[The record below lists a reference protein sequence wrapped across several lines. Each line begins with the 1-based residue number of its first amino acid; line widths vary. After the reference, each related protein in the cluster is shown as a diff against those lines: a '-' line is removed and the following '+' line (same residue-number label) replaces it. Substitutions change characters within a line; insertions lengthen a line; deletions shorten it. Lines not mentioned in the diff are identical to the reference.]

1 MSKKYVAADCGKA
14 NTKVFMYDTKT
25 SDTDKAVIATNVAPV
40 NSLVKASMGHSQYI
54 VNINTDD
61 DDIKGEWMIGAVGGE
76 SSYSNSKKDK
86 IHKIMALVG
95 IALVTRNGDTV
106 VPAIGCPISI
116 FEDEQQK
123 AELYDYLIPDG
134 RVDISVNGTDHYF
147 YIEKENGMIFPESFG
162 ALFLFPERF
171 KDQTGVIDIGGLNMN
186 ASFFNETK
194 LDPDLCTTE
203 KLGCSSIVSSLRKK
217 LNAVCD
223 ASYDDRR
230 IESFLKSCNV
240 PYFEEGSKVI
250 EEALTS
256 HVGKIDMV
264 LKDWDTSKIDMIFIG
279 GTSKLLEKYILERY
293 GDRAF
298 IPEDTDFI
306 NCKGFLK
313 AMVSM
318 SGYTCPI

>member
-1 MSKKYVAADCGKA
+1 MNIKYVAADCGKA
-14 NTKVFMYDTKT
+14 NTKVFMYDVKT
-25 SDTDKAVIATNVAPV
+25 SNTTNIIIATNVAPV
-40 NSLVKASMGHSQYI
+40 NSLVKASMGESQYI
-54 VNINTDD
+54 VSIDIDDENIS
-61 DDIKGEWMIGAVGGE
+61 GEWMIGAVGGE
-76 SSYSNSKKDK
+76 SSYSNSKKDR

-95 IALVTRNGDTV
+95 IALITQNGDTV

-134 RVDISVNGTDHYF
+134 RVDIRVNGVDHFF
-147 YIEKENGMIFPESFG
+147 YVEKEKGMVFPESFG
-162 ALFLFPERF
+162 ALFLFPDRF
-171 KDQTGVIDIGGLNMN
+171 TDQTGVVDIGGLNMN
-186 ASFFNETK
+186 ASFFNSMK

-203 KLGCSSIVSSLRKK
+203 KLGCSAIVSALRKK
-217 LNAVCD
+217 LNALCD
-223 ASYDDRR
+223 ASYDNRR
-230 IESFLKSCNV
+230 IDSFLKAGTV
-240 PYFEEGSKVI
+240 PNFVEGNRVI
-250 EEALTS
+250 EDVLTI
-256 HVGKIDMV
+256 HVDKIDRV

-279 GTSKLLEKYILERY
+279 GTSRLLEKYILERY

-318 SGYTCPI
+318 SGYTCPF

>member
-1 MSKKYVAADCGKA
+1 MRKKYDAADCGKA

-25 SDTDKAVIATNVAPV
+25 FDTDKAVIATNVAPV

-95 IALVTRNGDTV
+95 IALVTHNGDTV

-123 AELYDYLIPDG
+123 AELYNYLIPDG
-134 RVDISVNGTDHYF
+134 RVDISINGTEHYF
-147 YIEKENGMIFPESFG
+147 
-162 ALFLFPERF
+162 
-171 KDQTGVIDIGGLNMN
+171 
-186 ASFFNETK
+186 
-194 LDPDLCTTE
+194 
-203 KLGCSSIVSSLRKK
+203 
-217 LNAVCD
+217 
-223 ASYDDRR
+223 
-230 IESFLKSCNV
+230 
-240 PYFEEGSKVI
+240 YFEEGSKVI
-250 EEALTS
+250 EEALIS

-279 GTSKLLEKYILERY
+279 GTSKLLEKYILDRY
-293 GDRAF
+293 RDRAF

-306 NCKGFLK
+306 NCKRFLK

-318 SGYTCPI
+318 AGYTCPF

>member
-1 MSKKYVAADCGKA
+1 MNIKYVAADCGKA
-14 NTKVFMYDTKT
+14 NTKVFMYDVKT
-25 SDTDKAVIATNVAPV
+25 SNTANIIIATNVAPV
-40 NSLVKASMGHSQYI
+40 NSLVKASMGESQYI
-54 VNINTDD
+54 VSIDIDDENIS
-61 DDIKGEWMIGAVGGE
+61 GEWMIGAVGGE
-76 SSYSNSKKDK
+76 SSYSNSKKDR

-95 IALVTRNGDTV
+95 IALITQNGDTV

-134 RVDISVNGTDHYF
+134 RVDIRVNGVDHFF
-147 YIEKENGMIFPESFG
+147 YVEKEKGMVFPESFG
-162 ALFLFPERF
+162 ALFLFPDRF
-171 KDQTGVIDIGGLNMN
+171 TDQTGVVDIGGLNMN
-186 ASFFNETK
+186 ASFFNGMK

-203 KLGCSSIVSSLRKK
+203 KLGCSAIVSALRKK
-217 LNAVCD
+217 LNALCD

-230 IESFLKSCNV
+230 IESFLKAGTV
-240 PYFEEGSKVI
+240 PSFVEGNKVI
-250 EEALTS
+250 EDVLTM
-256 HVGKIDMV
+256 HVDKIDRV

-279 GTSKLLEKYILERY
+279 GTSRLLEKHILERY

-318 SGYTCPI
+318 SGYTCPF